1 MSSSADIEDMLH
13 NIDSDIHTILN
24 MLKKKSARD
33 PKEIV
38 DSSLGAWD
46 IEVDSE
52 EFVDQL
58 RRSSRLDWVQ

>member
-13 NIDSDIHTILN
+13 NIDSDIHIILS

-38 DSSLGAWD
+38 NSSLGGWD